1 MAEMRDIPGT
11 PDWIKAGLKSNTT
24 NQPVAQQQPETEEK
38 KENVK
43 TTADQEVK
51 KAGLKPLPFLI

>member
-43 TTADQEVK
+43 TTAD
-51 KAGLKPLPFLI
+51 